1 MIAIEL
7 FPVLVAVVIY
17 GLTLLTVG
25 RLARTRP
32 EARVLLRY
40 ASLLVPAAAAALA
53 LAHLH
58 ADLQPASL
66 NNWLC
71 LPLWSLTAMGILAVG
86 FAAGFF
92 WEQVRLERQLRVW
105 SEPAEGVLAAAVAPL
120 AAQMGLT
127 GLPRVYLVAVDA
139 PLALT
144 IGVLRPRIYLSSW
157 LVERLSAVEIEQ
169 VLAHEL
175 AHIAR
180 SDNLIALVATALM
193 GATAFL
199 PTSWQAVR
207 ALLRE
212 RELAADELAVAVTGK
227 PIALARGLLKAG
239 VPDHPAFAAA
249 AGLLEAGSITER
261 VDNLLRLHSSR
272 PERTSPAQWREK
284 TALMAMTALGPLA
297 LTWFVFDLPHLLQ
310 LP

>member
-1 MIAIEL
+1 MSAIEL

-66 NNWLC
+66 DNWLC
-71 LPLWSLTAMGILAVG
+71 LPLWSLAAMGLLAVG

-120 AAQMGLT
+120 AAPMGLT

-139 PLALT
+139 PWPSPS
-144 IGVLRPRIYLSSW
+144 VSSD
-157 LVERLSAVEIEQ
+157 
-169 VLAHEL
+169 H
-175 AHIAR
+175 
-180 SDNLIALVATALM
+180 
-193 GATAFL
+193 AFIC
-199 PTSWQAVR
+199 PVGW
-207 ALLRE
+207 
-212 RELAADELAVAVTGK
+212 
-227 PIALARGLLKAG
+227 
-239 VPDHPAFAAA
+239 
-249 AGLLEAGSITER
+249 
-261 VDNLLRLHSSR
+261 SS
-272 PERTSPAQWREK
+272 
-284 TALMAMTALGPLA
+284 G
-297 LTWFVFDLPHLLQ
+297 
-310 LP
+310 